1 MEDKNKFIY
10 SRNEKIVRVIAIIGI
25 VLSVAIGILLF
36 PLGKT
41 SGGIIVICSSLFAC
55 FLVSGGFIRFI
66 KKHFM
71 HNKYKRFV
79 YAAVYA
85 IIMIVSM
92 LTAVLVSYFSSYPY
106 EDLAENAVEY
116 TEDKLTE
123 LDKNVQNIKSE
134 IFDSFESG
142 DSYYF
147 AIETDFEVVGTGN
160 AILKRSTATYI
171 KTNKYTSSISV
182 IESLEYEIAR
192 SYK

>member
-1 MEDKNKFIY
+1 MNENKIIY
-10 SRNEKIVRVIAIIGI
+10 SRNEKIVRIITIVGIALTIIVGI
-25 VLSVAIGILLF
+25 MLF
-36 PLGKT
+36 PLGKV
-41 SGGIIVICSSLFAC
+41 SGGIIVLCASLLAC
-55 FLVSGGFIRFI
+55 FLVSGFFIRRV

-71 HNKYKRFV
+71 LHKYKRFI

-85 IIMIVSM
+85 IIMTVSM

-106 EDLAENAVEY
+106 EHLAENAVEY
-116 TEDKLTE
+116 TESSLIS
-123 LDKNVQNIKSE
+123 LDKNIKNVKSD

-160 AILKRSTATYI
+160 ATLKRSTATYI
-171 KTNKYTSSISV
+171 KTNKYTASISV

-192 SYK
+192 SYA